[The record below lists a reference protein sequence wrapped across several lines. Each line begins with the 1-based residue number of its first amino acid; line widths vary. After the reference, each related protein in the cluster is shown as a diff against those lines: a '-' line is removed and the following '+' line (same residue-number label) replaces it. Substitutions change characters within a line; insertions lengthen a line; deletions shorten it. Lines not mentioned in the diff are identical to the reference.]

1 MRNRPDSPFPSGL
14 EVCAIENAW
23 VFNAVVNQTSIEKWF
38 LSGGADKA
46 ATNEADAFLKHCQ
59 EQQRGESVAV
69 CYRRVNFLF
78 LVKTTICFH
87 VMYLH
92 AHFAF
97 DFLDQEALTNS
108 AAICMLSNTFLSHA
122 STRRPRAS

>member
-1 MRNRPDSPFPSGL
+1 MRDSPPRRYQVRNRPDSPFPSGL
-14 EVCAIENAW
+14 DVCAIDNVW

-69 CYRRVNFLF
+69 C
-78 LVKTTICFH
+78 
-87 VMYLH
+87 
-92 AHFAF
+92 
-97 DFLDQEALTNS
+97 
-108 AAICMLSNTFLSHA
+108 
-122 STRRPRAS
+122 